1 MAKILKMLPIK
12 TLVKL
17 VFDLMKYIVSK
28 TKNTK
33 DDQIVQY
40 M

>member
-1 MAKILKMLPIK
+1 MANILKLLPIK
-12 TLVKL
+12 TLIKL
-17 VFDLMKYIVSK
+17 VFDLIKYIVSK

-40 M
+40 L